1 MLSLRG
7 KRRVSQRGGGFGQ
20 LLEIWVGVKGAPL
33 RPSKACPCL
42 RQERHF
48 AILFKKKDHVHRI

>member
-7 KRRVSQRGGGFGQ
+7 KKHVSQGGQ
-20 LLEIWVGVKGAPL
+20 LLEVWVGVKGVPL

-42 RQERHF
+42 RQESHF
-48 AILFKKKDHVHRI
+48 ATLFKKKDHAHRI